1 MAKDPDE
8 EKDNAV
14 DPRRI
19 RRKSNNERTFDQVK
33 GFTDLE
39 RAEFK
44 QKGEGVFFNKKQ
56 NYQKELEKRNAE
68 LEYAPFDHD
77 RKSRARSAPI
87 PILKEKLVVNDL
99 KTPEIKPSDTEKVV
113 FAKSV
118 RGRRTKRKIR
128 ERQKEK

>member
-1 MAKDPDE
+1 MVKDGDD
-8 EKDNAV
+8 EKDGAV

-19 RRKSNNERTFDQVK
+19 RRKSNNERTFDQLK

-39 RAEFK
+39 RAEFEE
-44 QKGEGVFFNKKQ
+44 KGSGVFYNKKQ
-56 NYQKELEKRNAE
+56 DYQKELEKRHAE
-68 LEYAPFDHD
+68 LETAPFDHD

-99 KTPEIKPSDTEKVV
+99 HTPEIKPNDTEKVV

-118 RGRRTKRKIR
+118 RGKKTKRKIR
-128 ERQKEK
+128 QREKKK

>member
-1 MAKDPDE
+1 MVKDGDE
-8 EKDNAV
+8 QKDGAV

-39 RAEFK
+39 RTEFK
-44 QKGEGVFFNKKQ
+44 KKGEGVFYNKKQ
-56 NYQKELEKRNAE
+56 DRQKELEKRNAE
-68 LEYAPFDHD
+68 LETAPFDHD

-99 KTPEIKPSDTEKVV
+99 KTPEIKPKDTEKVV

-118 RGRRTKRKIR
+118 RGKKNKQKLRFRR
-128 ERQKEK
+128 KEK